1 MIAITTALSYQT
13 SRHGTVKNVLIPNVE
28 FARQSHPR
36 NVTNAS
42 EQTGILQT
50 AAALKDSETNSCQVT
65 LLLMTANHV
74 WNINARIVTLLLLYV
89 KYAMDNIVWQT
100 ALARLRDTMTT
111 LFYQIRVLMIAFSV
125 QNKRVASA
133 QQSPHNTATHATGP
147 SDTRSTVR
155 VSTDTLRTLYSLLRT
170 VAHMTVFAAI

>member
-1 MIAITTALSYQT
+1 M
-13 SRHGTVKNVLIPNVE
+13 
-28 FARQSHPR
+28 
-36 NVTNAS
+36 
-42 EQTGILQT
+42 LQT
-50 AAALKDSETNSCQVT
+50 AAVLKDSETNSCQET
-65 LLLMTANHV
+65 LLLTTVNLV
-74 WNINARIVTLLLLYV
+74 RNTNARIVTLLLLYV

-111 LFYQIRVLMIAFSV
+111 LFYQIRVLMIAFNV

-133 QQSPHNTATHATGP
+133 QQSPPNTATHATGP